1 MCDDMLISHVVLF
14 ITLCSVRYEL
24 DLRSYLCSL
33 VMRDDVL
40 ISHVVLFITL
50 CRVRYEIWSKL
61 KSVYYFVLFVTKIC
75 VRGKEIFQT
84 YITGSLTIVSAYVPG
99 LNGYNLDTAAL
110 AVDYRS
116 VGFRECVA
124 EVARYMVTVEGM
136 DIQDPLRLRLL
147 SHLQC
152 YSAQREAAAKAS
164 LSNMSNSSWGGH
176 NPHSSVHH
184 AAGGGQY
191 HQQGGAMGSA
201 SSMSM
206 ISQHAAA
213 AAQATEHGMAT
224 GLYSSDPTSRHM
236 SSATGASSQTH
247 VDATNMGMR
256 LPATGTVA
264 PQMPSSG
271 SSAGQVTPSVLSGL
285 SHSQFPV
292 GFSMNS
298 MPMLSPSGTHYS
310 SASSS
315 LGKPY
320 RPWGAELAY

>member
-1 MCDDMLISHVVLF
+1 
-14 ITLCSVRYEL
+14 
-24 DLRSYLCSL
+24 
-33 VMRDDVL
+33 
-40 ISHVVLFITL
+40 
-50 CRVRYEIWSKL
+50 
-61 KSVYYFVLFVTKIC
+61 
-75 VRGKEIFQT
+75 
-84 YITGSLTIVSAYVPG
+84 
-99 LNGYNLDTAAL
+99 
-110 AVDYRS
+110 

-164 LSNMSNSSWGGH
+164 LSNMTNSSWGGH
-176 NPHSSVHH
+176 NAHSAAVHH

-191 HQQGGAMGSA
+191 HQQGGAMGSAA

-236 SSATGASSQTH
+236 SSSASAASQSH
-247 VDATNMGMR
+247 MDATHMAAGMR

-264 PQMPSSG
+264 PQMSS
-271 SSAGQVTPSVLSGL
+271 SGQVTPSVLSGL